1 MASGVW
7 TWSRFW
13 TALPFAFATVRAS
26 MKASKEANAGVM
38 HQSLIAYLDPN
49 DTNVTKVEELEVELE
64 VRLGRPVKEVQP
76 RSPPRLQTVYPN
88 SCFLMLDYSRPA
100 RATYI

>member
-1 MASGVW
+1 
-7 TWSRFW
+7 
-13 TALPFAFATVRAS
+13 

-64 VRLGRPVKEVQP
+64 
-76 RSPPRLQTVYPN
+76 TVYPN